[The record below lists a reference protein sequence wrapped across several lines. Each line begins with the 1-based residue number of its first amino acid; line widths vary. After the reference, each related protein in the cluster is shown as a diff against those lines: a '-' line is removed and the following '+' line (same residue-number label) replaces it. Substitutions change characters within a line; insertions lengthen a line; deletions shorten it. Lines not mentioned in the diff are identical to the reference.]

1 MNLGMSAVA
10 NIQSTA
16 LADRN
21 RISRLH
27 GEHAILEARIKDIH
41 RRAYGEWTDLD
52 AVWSQFTEE
61 LEAHLTFEERELF
74 DRFLREHPDEEGY
87 IRTLAADHEEI
98 RAAVERL
105 GIDIQLHV
113 VRAEAIDALLGELRQ
128 HAIWEAELFYPWLE
142 EAVR

>member
-1 MNLGMSAVA
+1 MSAVA
-10 NIQSTA
+10 EFQPTA

-27 GEHAILEARIKDIH
+27 GEHAILVAHIKNIH

-74 DRFLREHPDEEGY
+74 DRFLREHPDKEDY
-87 IRTLAADHEEI
+87 IRALVADHEEI
-98 RAAVERL
+98 RVAVERL
-105 GIDIQLHV
+105 GVDIQLHV
-113 VRAEAIDALLGELRQ
+113 VRAEAVDALLSALKQ
-128 HAIWEAELFYPWLE
+128 HAALEAELFYPWLE
-142 EAVR
+142 ETLS